1 MTPLERY
8 ELNFAPT
15 LIDIYTATKEL
26 IASKVSMTKAGRL
39 LSTTTGSISGAM
51 KRSGVYTNQKTNK
64 TYILKLCKKKD

>member
-15 LIDIYTATKEL
+15 LIDIYSATKEL
-26 IASKVSMTKAGRL
+26 IASKVSMTKAGRI

-51 KRSGVYTNQKTNK
+51 KRSGIYTNQKTK
-64 TYILKLCKKKD
+64 QTFILKLCKK

>member
-15 LIDIYTATKEL
+15 LIDIYSATKEL

-39 LSTTTGSISGAM
+39 LNTTAGSISGAM

-64 TYILKLCKKKD
+64 TYILRLCKKKD

>member
-15 LIDIYTATKEL
+15 LIDIYSATKEL
-26 IASKVSMTKAGRL
+26 IATKVSMTKAGRIL
-39 LSTTTGSISGAM
+39 CTTTGSISGAM

-64 TYILKLCKKKD
+64 TYILKLCKRKD

>member
-15 LIDIYTATKEL
+15 LIDIFSATKEL
-26 IASKVSMTKAGRL
+26 IASKVSMTKAERIL
-39 LSTTTGSISGAM
+39 CTTTGSISGAM

-64 TYILKLCKKKD
+64 TFILKLCKK

>member
-15 LIDIYTATKEL
+15 LIDIFSATKEL
-26 IASKVSMTKAGRL
+26 IASNVSMTKAGRL

>member
-15 LIDIYTATKEL
+15 LIDIFSATKEL

-39 LSTTTGSISGAM
+39 LCTTTGSISGAM

-64 TYILKLCKKKD
+64 TYILRLCKKNV

>member
-26 IASKVSMTKAGRL
+26 IASKVSMTKAGRIL
-39 LSTTTGSISGAM
+39 CTTTGSISGAI

-64 TYILKLCKKKD
+64 TYILKLCKKNV

>member
-39 LSTTTGSISGAM
+39 LCTTTGSISGAI

-64 TYILKLCKKKD
+64 TYILKLCKKNV

>member
-15 LIDIYTATKEL
+15 LIDIFSATKEL
-26 IASKVSMTKAGRL
+26 IASNVSMTKAGRL
-39 LSTTTGSISGAM
+39 LCTTTGSISGAI

>member
-26 IASKVSMTKAGRL
+26 IATKVSMTKAGRL
-39 LSTTTGSISGAM
+39 LCTTTGSISGAM

-64 TYILKLCKKKD
+64 TFILKLCKK

>member
-26 IASKVSMTKAGRL
+26 IATKVSMTKAGRL
-39 LSTTTGSISGAM
+39 LCTTTGSISGAM

-64 TYILKLCKKKD
+64 TYILRLCKKKD

>member
-15 LIDIYTATKEL
+15 LIDIFSATKEL

-64 TYILKLCKKKD
+64 TYILKLCKK

>member
-15 LIDIYTATKEL
+15 FVDIFSATREP
-26 IASKVSMTKAGRL
+26 IASKVTISKASRL
-39 LSTTTGSISGAM
+39 LGTTSGAISGAI
-51 KRSGVYTNQKTNK
+51 KRSGIYTNKKSNK

>member
-15 LIDIYTATKEL
+15 LIDIFSATKEL

-39 LSTTTGSISGAM
+39 LCTTTGSISGAM

-64 TYILKLCKKKD
+64 TYILRLCKKKD

>member
-26 IASKVSMTKAGRL
+26 IASKVSMIKAGRIL
-39 LSTTTGSISGAM
+39 CTTTGSISGAM

-64 TYILKLCKKKD
+64 TYILKLCKKND

>member
-15 LIDIYTATKEL
+15 LIDIFSATKEL

-64 TYILKLCKKKD
+64 TYILKLCKKNV

>member
-15 LIDIYTATKEL
+15 LIDIFSATKEL

-39 LSTTTGSISGAM
+39 LCTTTGSISGAM
-51 KRSGVYTNQKTNK
+51 KRSGVYTNKKTNK
-64 TYILKLCKKKD
+64 TYILRLCKKKD

>member
-15 LIDIYTATKEL
+15 LIDIFSATKEL

-39 LSTTTGSISGAM
+39 LCTTTGSISGAM

-64 TYILKLCKKKD
+64 TYIYIC

>member
-8 ELNFAPT
+8 EMNFAPT

-26 IASKVSMTKAGRL
+26 IASNVSMTKAGRL

-64 TYILKLCKKKD
+64 TYILKLCKKND

>member
-15 LIDIYTATKEL
+15 LIDIFSATKEL
-26 IASKVSMTKAGRL
+26 IASNVSMTKAGRL
-39 LSTTTGSISGAM
+39 LCTTTGSISGAM

-64 TYILKLCKKKD
+64 TYILRLCKKKD

>member
-15 LIDIYTATKEL
+15 LIDIFSATKEL

-39 LSTTTGSISGAM
+39 LCTTTGSISGAM

-64 TYILKLCKKKD
+64 TYILKLCKK

>member
-15 LIDIYTATKEL
+15 LIDIFSATKEL

-64 TYILKLCKKKD
+64 TFILKLCKKKD

>member
-15 LIDIYTATKEL
+15 LIDIYSATKEL
-26 IASKVSMTKAGRL
+26 IATKVSMTKAGRL

-64 TYILKLCKKKD
+64 TYILKLCKKND

>member
-15 LIDIYTATKEL
+15 LIDIYSATKEL

-39 LSTTTGSISGAM
+39 LCTTTGSISGAM
-51 KRSGVYTNQKTNK
+51 KRSGVYTNRNNQQTF
-64 TYILKLCKKKD
+64 ILKLCKKSD

>member
-15 LIDIYTATKEL
+15 LIDIFSATKEL
-26 IASKVSMTKAGRL
+26 IATKVSMTKAGRL
-39 LSTTTGSISGAM
+39 LCTTTGSISGAM

>member
-15 LIDIYTATKEL
+15 LIDIFSATKEL

-64 TYILKLCKKKD
+64 TYILRLCKRKD